1 MKISSL
7 IFISIFFILLMF
19 SITTYVNYKQSEEV
33 RANAEFLSQSGN
45 IVRQSSQLQRN
56 ILYMERGLKRYMSI
70 RENYLLQTTDTTSL
84 ENQTLLNEL
93 FSIIPVNSNQ
103 FKRLDEIKNLYNQW
117 FEEFARP
124 IIEIKAAKDSVEQN
138 LSVLHIQKTLKEQDR
153 LNQRMQMA
161 FRELLNV
168 EYTNR
173 IQRRTILER
182 SEQQTKLVSILLTA
196 LSIVVGFVIAM
207 FLARHISRRISK
219 MVNMAN
225 NIAEGNYKV
234 QVKDKSNDEL
244 SELSRSLNHMA
255 GMLEENITLLKRKNL
270 ELDQFA
276 HIVSH
281 DLKTP
286 LRGIDNVISWIEE
299 DYLHEIPPTLQ
310 EYLQLIKGRVLRLE
324 NLIKGILSFA
334 RIGRDL
340 NEIEEINVSDLVHEI
355 VEAIPIKTG
364 VSVTIDKNMPFIHA
378 EKILLTQIFTNLI
391 SNAIKYH
398 DKANGEVKIY
408 SKEDT
413 AYYEFFVEDDGPG
426 IDKKYHDKIFVIFQT
441 LQERDSFESTGV
453 GLAIVKKI
461 LDGRKEQIKIISEPG
476 KGFTFSFTWSKKY

>member
-1 MKISSL
+1 MKISTL

-45 IVRQSSQLQRN
+45 IVRQSNQLQRN
-56 ILYMERGLKRYMSI
+56 ILYMERGLKRYVSI
-70 RENYLLQTTDTTSL
+70 RENYLLQTIDTTSL
-84 ENQTLLNEL
+84 ENNTLLNEL
-93 FSIIPVNSNQ
+93 FSIIPVNSDQ
-103 FKRLDEIKNLYNQW
+103 FKRLDEIQNLYNKW

-124 IIEIKAAKDSVEQN
+124 IIKLKSAKDSVQQN
-138 LSVLHIQKTLKEQDR
+138 LSILTIQNALNEDS
-153 LNQRMQMA
+153 LNQRLQKA
-161 FRELLNV
+161 FRDLLNV
-168 EYTNR
+168 EYANR

-196 LSIVVGFVIAM
+196 LSIVVGFIIAM
-207 FLARHISRRISK
+207 FLARHISKRISK

-225 NIAEGNYKV
+225 NIADGDYEV

-281 DLKTP
+281 DLKAP

-299 DYLHEIPPTLQ
+299 DYLHEIPPKLQ
-310 EYLQLIKGRVLRLE
+310 EYLQLIKGRVMRLE

-334 RIGRDL
+334 IIGKDL

-355 VEAIPIKTG
+355 VEAIPVKSG
-364 VSVTIDKNMPFIHA
+364 VSIIIDKNLPVIHA

-391 SNAIKYH
+391 SNAIKYN
-398 DKANGEVKIY
+398 DKAKGEVKIY
-408 SKEDT
+408 NKEDT
-413 AYYEFFVEDDGPG
+413 ANYEFVVEDDGPG
-426 IDKKYHDKIFVIFQT
+426 IDKKYHDKIFIIFQT

-461 LDGRKEQIKIISEPG
+461 LDDRKEQIKIISEPG
-476 KGFTFSFTWSKKY
+476 KGFIFSFTWAKF